1 MFLNMGTADLPNTP
15 ESRPPSSIG
24 RLGWWL
30 ALLALAVAVWI
41 YVDRSRLET
50 LLREAELGATADRT
64 RSTRA
69 DELQGELSAKTERV
83 GELEQELEKLEGE
96 LGQAQE
102 GLAKAQGESKRL
114 QLGLESAVEEL
125 NRLRSELDELQMA
138 ASPPP
143 PRPLPDLNRQPTSPV
158 QPLGPP
164 YVTVNPSGFVIA
176 SGLVHNSGET
186 TAMGSLEV
194 SLLGPEG
201 PIDTRRA
208 HLYLAPGATERY
220 DITFAGIIP
229 AGPIS
234 ASVQWVE

>member
-1 MFLNMGTADLPNTP
+1 MGTADLPNLP
-15 ESRPPSSIG
+15 EQRPSSSSG

-30 ALLALAVAVWI
+30 ALLMLAVAVWL
-41 YVDRSRLET
+41 YVDRSRLEN
-50 LLREAELGATADRT
+50 LVHDAKLAASADQAT
-64 RSTRA
+64 STSA
-69 DELQGELSAKTERV
+69 DELQGEITAKTAQI

-96 LGQAQE
+96 LRQAEE

-114 QLGLESAVEEL
+114 QIGLESAVEEL
-125 NRLRSELDELQMA
+125 NRLRSELDQLQVA
-138 ASPPP
+138 AAPPP
-143 PRPLPDLNRQPTSPV
+143 TRPLPDLNRQPTSPV

-201 PIDTRRA
+201 PVDTRRA

-234 ASVQWVE
+234 ASVRWVE

>member
-1 MFLNMGTADLPNTP
+1 MGTADLPDTKEQQP
-15 ESRPPSSIG
+15 GPSTG

-30 ALLALAVAVWI
+30 ALLLLVVAVWL
-41 YVDRSRLET
+41 YVDRVRLES
-50 LLREAELGATADRT
+50 LVREAEMATAADRAK
-64 RSTRA
+64 STSA
-69 DELQGELSAKTERV
+69 DELRGEMTAKTARI

-96 LGQAQE
+96 LRQAEE

-114 QLGLESAVEEL
+114 QIGLESAVEEL

-138 ASPPP
+138 AVTQPQPRT
-143 PRPLPDLNRQPTSPV
+143 RPLPDLQRQPTSPV
-158 QPLGPP
+158 QPLGAP

-176 SGLVHNSGET
+176 SGLVHNSGEA

-201 PIDTRRA
+201 PRA

>member
-1 MFLNMGTADLPNTP
+1 M
-15 ESRPPSSIG
+15 
-24 RLGWWL
+24 
-30 ALLALAVAVWI
+30 
-41 YVDRSRLET
+41 
-50 LLREAELGATADRT
+50 
-64 RSTRA
+64 
-69 DELQGELSAKTERV
+69 
-83 GELEQELEKLEGE
+83 EKLEGE
-96 LGQAQE
+96 LRQAEE

-125 NRLRSELDELQMA
+125 NRLRSELDQLRMA
-138 ASPPP
+138 AAPALAPP
-143 PRPLPDLNRQPTSPV
+143 PLPDLNRQPTSPV

-201 PIDTRRA
+201 PVDTRRA

-234 ASVQWVE
+234 ASVRWVE

>member
-1 MFLNMGTADLPNTP
+1 MGTIDIP
-15 ESRPPSSIG
+15 EVQDERSESSSG

-30 ALLALAVAVWI
+30 ALLLLAVAVWI
-41 YVDRSRLET
+41 YVDRNRLES
-50 LLREAELGATADRT
+50 LIREAEPAASADQVV
-64 RSTRA
+64 STPP
-69 DELQGELSAKTERV
+69 DELLGEITAKTDRI
-83 GELEQELEKLEGE
+83 GELEQELKKLESE
-96 LGQAQE
+96 LQQAQE
-102 GLAKAQGESKRL
+102 GLAKAEGESKRL
-114 QLGLESAVEEL
+114 QIGLESAVDEL
-125 NRLRSELDELQMA
+125 NRLRSELDELQIA
-138 ASPPP
+138 AAPAPP
-143 PRPLPDLNRQPTSPV
+143 PLPDLNRQPPSPV

-234 ASVQWVE
+234 ASVHWVE

>member
-1 MFLNMGTADLPNTP
+1 MGTADLPDTKEQQP
-15 ESRPPSSIG
+15 GPSTG
-24 RLGWWL
+24 RLGWLL
-30 ALLALAVAVWI
+30 ALLLLAVAVWL
-41 YVDRSRLET
+41 YVDRIGLESSV
-50 LLREAELGATADRT
+50 REAELAATAGLAG
-64 RSTRA
+64 SA
-69 DELQGELSAKTERV
+69 VDEELRGEITAKTARI
-83 GELEQELEKLEGE
+83 GELEQELAKLDVQ
-96 LGQAQE
+96 LQQAQE
-102 GLAKAQGESKRL
+102 SLAKAEGESKRL
-114 QLGLESAVEEL
+114 QIGLESAVEEL
-125 NRLRSELDELQMA
+125 NRLRSELDQLQVA
-138 ASPPP
+138 AAPPP
-143 PRPLPDLNRQPTSPV
+143 TRPLPDLNRQPTSPV

-176 SGLVHNSGET
+176 SGLVHNSGEA

>member
-1 MFLNMGTADLPNTP
+1 MGTVDPLAKHDQ
-15 ESRPPSSIG
+15 RPRSSSG
-24 RLGWWL
+24 RFGWWIAFL
-30 ALLALAVAVWI
+30 LLAVVVWL
-41 YVDRSRLET
+41 YADRIRLET
-50 LLREAELGATADRT
+50 LVREAELAASADEA
-64 RSTRA
+64 RSTPA
-69 DELQGELSAKTERV
+69 DELRGEITAKTDRI
-83 GELEQELEKLEGE
+83 GELEQKLQKLEDE
-96 LGQAQE
+96 LQQARE
-102 GLAKAQGESKRL
+102 GLAKAEGESKRL

-125 NRLRSELDELQMA
+125 NRLRSELDELQVA
-138 ASPPP
+138 AAPA

-194 SLLGPEG
+194 SLLGPQG
-201 PIDTRRA
+201 PVETRQV
-208 HLYLAPGATERY
+208 HLYIASGATERY

-234 ASVQWVE
+234 ASVRWVE

>member
-1 MFLNMGTADLPNTP
+1 MGTADLPDTKEQQP
-15 ESRPPSSIG
+15 GPSTG
-24 RLGWWL
+24 RLGWLL
-30 ALLALAVAVWI
+30 ALLLLAVAVWL
-41 YVDRSRLET
+41 YVDRIGLESSV
-50 LLREAELGATADRT
+50 REAELAATAGLAG
-64 RSTRA
+64 SA
-69 DELQGELSAKTERV
+69 VDEELRGEITAKTARI
-83 GELEQELEKLEGE
+83 GELEQELAKLDVQ
-96 LGQAQE
+96 LQQAQE
-102 GLAKAQGESKRL
+102 SLAKAEGESKRL
-114 QLGLESAVEEL
+114 QIGLESAVEEL
-125 NRLRSELDELQMA
+125 NRLRSELDQLQVA
-138 ASPPP
+138 AAPPP
-143 PRPLPDLNRQPTSPV
+143 TRPLPDLNRQPTSPV

-201 PIDTRRA
+201 PVDTRRA

-234 ASVQWVE
+234 ASVRWVE

>member
-1 MFLNMGTADLPNTP
+1 MN
-15 ESRPPSSIG
+15 EQRPRSSSG

-30 ALLALAVAVWI
+30 ALLLLAVAVWL
-41 YVDRSRLET
+41 YVDRVRLES
-50 LLREAELGATADRT
+50 LVREAEVATAADQA
-64 RSTRA
+64 RSASA
-69 DELQGELSAKTERV
+69 DDLRGEMTAKTARI
-83 GELEQELEKLEGE
+83 GELEQELEKLEAD
-96 LGQAQE
+96 LKQAQE
-102 GLAKAQGESKRL
+102 NLAKAQGESKRL
-114 QLGLESAVEEL
+114 QIGLESAVAEL
-125 NRLRSELDELQMA
+125 NRLRSEIEQLQMA
-138 ASPPP
+138 AAPS
-143 PRPLPDLNRQPTSPV
+143 PRPGPGPKMEPTSPV

>member
-1 MFLNMGTADLPNTP
+1 MGTADLPDTKEQQP
-15 ESRPPSSIG
+15 GPSTG
-24 RLGWWL
+24 RLGWLL
-30 ALLALAVAVWI
+30 ALLLLAVAVWL
-41 YVDRSRLET
+41 YVDRIGLESSV
-50 LLREAELGATADRT
+50 REAELAAAAGLAGSAV
-64 RSTRA
+64 
-69 DELQGELSAKTERV
+69 DEELRGEITAKTARI
-83 GELEQELEKLEGE
+83 GELEQGLEKLEGQ
-96 LGQAQE
+96 LQQAKE
-102 GLAKAQGESKRL
+102 GLAKAEGESKRL
-114 QLGLESAVEEL
+114 QIGLESAVAEL

-138 ASPPP
+138 AVTQPQPRT
-143 PRPLPDLNRQPTSPV
+143 RPLPDLQRQPTSPV
-158 QPLGPP
+158 QPLGAP

-176 SGLVHNSGET
+176 SGLVHNSGEA

>member
-1 MFLNMGTADLPNTP
+1 MQDQ
-15 ESRPPSSIG
+15 RPRSSSG
-24 RLGWWL
+24 RTGWWL
-30 ALLALAVAVWI
+30 VLLLLAVSVWL
-41 YVDRSRLET
+41 YVDRIRLESAA
-50 LLREAELGATADRT
+50 REAELAASADLAGP
-64 RSTRA
+64 SVN
-69 DELQGELSAKTERV
+69 DELQSDLRQKTERI
-83 GELEQELEKLEGE
+83 GKLEQELEKLEGE
-96 LGQAQE
+96 LRQAEE

-125 NRLRSELDELQMA
+125 NRLRSELDQLQVA
-138 ASPPP
+138 AAPPP
-143 PRPLPDLNRQPTSPV
+143 TRPLPDLNRQPTSPV

-201 PIDTRRA
+201 PVDTRRA

-234 ASVQWVE
+234 ASVHWVE